1 MSQNKVETQ
10 LIADISNLTR
20 GLSEATRAWNDF
32 FRHIS
37 QPPPVPPPPRP
48 PSPPPLPPTPPAP
61 PPPDYSGWRTRFQE
75 VGNQAVEMGR
85 RVQQTGQTMQN
96 AFGPAAA
103 ASAFALGNMIKNS
116 REFESQTRKAA
127 VLTSGDYGQV
137 KTAILDMAKDSVYS
151 TGQVAAAFAEM
162 GAKGF
167 DSAQATAALPGVLSA
182 AAASGEDLGM
192 VADTITSALNSFG
205 MEASQSTHVAD
216 VLATAANATAA
227 GVGDMQYAF
236 KYAAGPAA
244 QLGISMEELAAS
256 VGIMSN
262 AGIKGETAGT
272 ALRASLLRL
281 VKPPKA
287 AANELKRL
295 GVSVTDQQGN
305 MKPLGQIIGELKHG
319 MEGMT
324 SAQKGAALAT
334 IFGTEAVSGM
344 MALVAA
350 GPEKID
356 ALTQSLVN
364 SDGASKKAA
373 DSMLEGWAGAMTKME
388 ASLDVAA
395 RAFTD
400 ALAPAIMGVAGVI
413 EKLANAFTKLPGPV
427 QTVIASVVAFTT
439 AFLIVA
445 TVAGIVVNA
454 IGGGIIMFGKLMLW
468 MSGTSKAA
476 VLLQGAFTA
485 LRTAFAL
492 LMGPVG
498 AVIAILTLI
507 GVALVQLYKN
517 NESFRNFVNGCWE
530 SIKAVTVAAVESMK
544 SALDS
549 FGAYLSAI
557 PAKFAAMSSAI
568 GSAAGIAVAVV
579 KSKFSEIGQG
589 LGSIFGSTISGLSS
603 AFSGIGA
610 AISPV
615 INFIKM
621 SFSSIGNIIATLTP
635 LIVRLGLSFL
645 GISGP
650 VGWVIAIIASL
661 GATIYKLVNTNDQ
674 VKSAFMSA
682 WQSIQ
687 SVCGS
692 VVSAVLPIVQS
703 LAEGL
708 VQAFAPLAPEFA
720 KTGQVIAESFATL
733 GPAFA
738 ELGAAFGELGSTIA
752 SLFGEIVQAV
762 VPLATE
768 MFTQFGQL
776 MQQVMPMVTEL
787 IRMFADTTIEIMPFI
802 SEGIQF
808 LSQMF
813 SEFATTVLPIF
824 AQAFQTAFPI
834 ILQVIQT
841 VFSIAGMLIQGF
853 GEVLSIIATSV
864 IPIILQAVQ
873 AVFPVIAAVISAAIS
888 VAIPIIQLLGQVI
901 SIIATTVIPL
911 ILQIVQAVFPV
922 IVSIIQAAIPVA
934 VAIIQGLATII
945 TGVVIPAI
953 QFILSVVQAVFPAV
967 MGIIT
972 SVIGIITNIIK
983 LFTSVLK
990 GDWSGAWDAVKG
1002 ITSNVMSLIGNIIQG
1017 AINLIKAVVTSGLN
1031 LVKSVFSSVL
1041 SAIGSLVSSIF
1052 SGIGSVISSTM
1063 SAAGSI
1069 ISSIWNAAKSAT
1081 SSILNA
1087 IYNTVTQIFNNVTSF
1102 LSGINL
1108 GDIGRNMMQGLLD
1121 GISGMASKI
1130 WGKIT
1135 EIGDGIKDKFTSLL
1149 SIFSPSRV
1157 FRSYGKYI
1165 GQGLVNGL
1173 DSMVGAVGKAT
1184 ETMAT
1189 AAMPNYET
1197 IMPAD
1202 LFQFSGD
1209 NPIANYFNG
1218 ILEHGD
1224 ALNDWITHIP
1234 DSIRDAVRDIGKQ
1247 MERFEGLTK
1256 AEVNSLSRRRLQ
1268 VGPANELTY
1277 RVVNEGS
1284 KSRDGLNS
1292 SAAQESRN
1300 LTIENVMIMDG
1311 YEVARASEEYIDDMQ
1326 KDKFTIKSYMKG

>member
-127 VLTSGDYGQV
+127 VLTAGDYGQV

-568 GSAAGIAVAVV
+568 GSATGIAVAVV

-687 SVCGS
+687 SVFGS

-911 ILQIVQAVFPV
+911 ILQIVQAVFP
-922 IVSIIQAAIPVA
+922 
-934 VAIIQGLATII
+934 
-945 TGVVIPAI
+945 
-953 QFILSVVQAVFPAV
+953 AV

-990 GDWSGAWDAVKG
+990 GDWSGAWDVVKG

-1284 KSRDGLNS
+1284 KSRDRLNS